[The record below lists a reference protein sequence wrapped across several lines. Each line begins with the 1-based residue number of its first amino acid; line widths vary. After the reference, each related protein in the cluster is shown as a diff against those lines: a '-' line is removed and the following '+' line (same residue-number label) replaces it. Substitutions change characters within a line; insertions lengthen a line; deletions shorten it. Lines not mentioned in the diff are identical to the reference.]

1 MRDSKIVL
9 RRALIFGALA
19 FGAMFNNSMIVA
31 QVITA
36 KQPYQVSMDVVLKLL
51 SLPDVQKELE
61 LESEQL
67 GTIKALTNEYPQEV
81 QRELSKM
88 QPLPVV
94 RDEKLDKD
102 QSDEDLADEALKE
115 LSEARNQTKLEIGK
129 AYAEKLDEV
138 LLPFQRKRIGQ
149 IGIQFLHAKPVFVS
163 TFKSKAVAVQAEL
176 TEREADKLSQA
187 TEDAE
192 KEYLRELRELKKK
205 YHKQVRD
212 SLAPEV
218 KAAVQEILG
227 DPYITVPEI
236 KKKK

>member
-67 GTIKALTNEYPQEV
+67 RTIKALTNEYPQEV

-149 IGIQFLHAKPVFVS
+149 I
-163 TFKSKAVAVQAEL
+163 
-176 TEREADKLSQA
+176 LS
-187 TEDAE
+187 
-192 KEYLRELRELKKK
+192 LI
-205 YHKQVRD
+205 H
-212 SLAPEV
+212 
-218 KAAVQEILG
+218 I
-227 DPYITVPEI
+227 
-236 KKKK
+236 

>member
-94 RDEKLDKD
+94 RDEKLD
-102 QSDEDLADEALKE
+102 
-115 LSEARNQTKLEIGK
+115 LSLIHISEPTR
-129 AYAEKLDEV
+129 
-138 LLPFQRKRIGQ
+138 
-149 IGIQFLHAKPVFVS
+149 
-163 TFKSKAVAVQAEL
+163 
-176 TEREADKLSQA
+176 
-187 TEDAE
+187 
-192 KEYLRELRELKKK
+192 
-205 YHKQVRD
+205 
-212 SLAPEV
+212 
-218 KAAVQEILG
+218 
-227 DPYITVPEI
+227 PY
-236 KKKK
+236 